1 MQGLLEAKKVRLYFS
16 GRVKSRSSEFE
27 IEADKIRINDFVRG
41 EDDKLVLLSNL
52 NGVKIK
58 YKVED
63 TSKRYKK
70 ALETI
75 CFSSYSKPQRSS
87 PQSKVKSSW

>member
-41 EDDKLVLLSNL
+41 EDDKLVLICNFS
-52 NGVKIK
+52 GVKIK
-58 YKVED
+58 YKVERHEQKVQEGPGD
-63 TSKRYKK
+63 NLLLILLQTSTLKSTSK
-70 ALETI
+70 
-75 CFSSYSKPQRSS
+75 S
-87 PQSKVKSSW
+87 